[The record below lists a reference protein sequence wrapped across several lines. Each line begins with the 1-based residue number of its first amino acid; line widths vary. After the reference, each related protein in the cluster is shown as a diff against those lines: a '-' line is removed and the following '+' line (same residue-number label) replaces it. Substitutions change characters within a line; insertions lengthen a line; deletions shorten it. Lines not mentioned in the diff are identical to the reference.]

1 MGDPTDF
8 IIIPKIKVIYF
19 SETASGKQLQEGTLN
34 ITAHNLL
41 FYSHDD
47 ATFTLL
53 YTLFEKIEKLALQDG
68 LRCQLVIKTKTFEE
82 YKFEIPSQEEMN
94 VVAKSIEKLSN
105 IQELQNIEV
114 YFPFLYHPRNEL
126 SCPLAYP
133 WNGYSDVLSRWGC
146 PSGKFIV
153 SDLNRK
159 FTVCPSYPPEVI
171 VPAICT
177 DDQLIESAKFRHGCR
192 FPIVVYYN
200 KKTGASLL
208 RSGQPMTGSTY
219 KKCDP
224 DKRLLNA
231 CLVPRERGR
240 IMDTRTKSNVSQ
252 WTSKG
257 GGTEQPGMYPHWLL
271 EYCDLDKSEGMM
283 ESYEKLF
290 KICLERETSS
300 SEAHWITGLSNTK
313 WYSYVMT
320 ALQSALK
327 IARFLQTDSS
337 SVLIHGATGLDTT
350 LLLSS
355 LTQMIL
361 DPYTRRIEGFLELII
376 REWIFG
382 GYPFR
387 TRTMGLLESTKDKGR
402 APTFLLF
409 LDCVWQLMRQYA
421 RSFEYKDTLL
431 LLIHEHTHASEYGT
445 FLANSMRE
453 RNKYNLNRKTY
464 SLWAYIHSIR
474 DKFVNPMFEEN
485 FASLWPSVYP
495 INILCWSR
503 MFLRNPLLDD
513 ETLHLEVKIK
523 ELYEKR
529 DGLREK
535 AKRLE
540 DIFLGLKFE
549 EEMAKRR
556 EGKGESEDTTPTPE
570 TQTTT
575 KITKEAMKS
584 QTEGTTISQTTTT
597 KEATEKQAEELVTD
611 PQTQTT
617 TTPEDTTESPTKIT
631 KSETEETTTTTTTD
645 EKEPTEP

>member
-8 IIIPKIKVIYF
+8 IVIPKIKVIYF
-19 SETASGKQLQEGTLN
+19 SETAGGRRLQEGILN

-41 FYSHDD
+41 FYNSDD
-47 ATFTLL
+47 TTFTLL
-53 YTLFEKIEKLALQDG
+53 YTLFEKIEKITLQDG
-68 LRCQLVIKTKTFEE
+68 LRCQLLIRTKTFED

-94 VVAKSIEKLSN
+94 IIAKSIEQLSN
-105 IQELQNIEV
+105 IQALNDIEV

-126 SCPLAYP
+126 SCPVAYP
-133 WNGYSDVLSRWGC
+133 WNGYSDILSRWGC
-146 PSGKFIV
+146 PSGKFVV
-153 SDLNRK
+153 SNLNRR

-177 DDQLIESAKFRHGCR
+177 DDNLIESARFRHGCR
-192 FPIVVYYN
+192 FPIIVYYN

-208 RSGQPMTGSTY
+208 RSGQPMVGSTQ

-231 CLVPRERGR
+231 CLVPRARGR
-240 IMDTRTKSNVSQ
+240 IIDTRTKSHVSQ
-252 WTSKG
+252 WVSKG

-271 EYCDLDKSEGMM
+271 EYCDLDRQEGMI

-290 KICLERETSS
+290 KICHEHGTSS

-313 WYSYVMT
+313 WYTYVMT
-320 ALQSALK
+320 ALQTSLK
-327 IARFLQTDSS
+327 IAGFLQTDSS
-337 SVLIHGATGLDTT
+337 SVLIHGASGMDTT

-361 DPYTRRIEGFLELII
+361 DPHTRRIEGFLELII

-387 TRTMGLLESTKDKGR
+387 TRTMGLLESTRDKGR

-409 LDCVWQLMRQYA
+409 LDCVWQLIRQYA

-445 FLANSMRE
+445 FLANSMKE
-453 RNKYNLNRKTY
+453 RSKHNLNHKTY

-474 DKFVNPMFEEN
+474 DTFVNPMFEEN
-485 FASLWPSVYP
+485 LASLWPSVYP

-503 MFLRNPLLDD
+503 MFLRNPVLD
-513 ETLHLEVKIK
+513 EATLHFEVKIK

-540 DIFLGLKFE
+540 DTFLRLKFE
-549 EEMAKRR
+549 EEMAKRKDGT
-556 EGKGESEDTTPTPE
+556 EVSVESKLTPE
-570 TQTTT
+570 IQTTT
-575 KITKEAMKS
+575 KTTTETTKS
-584 QTEGTTISQTTTT
+584 QTEETKTTT
-597 KEATEKQAEELVTD
+597 EVTEKQSEKATID

-617 TTPEDTTESPTKIT
+617 TTTTTITPEDTTTTTSPTQTTNIQT
-631 KSETEETTTTTTTD
+631 TTATTEE
-645 EKEPTEP
+645 KEGTAP

>member
-8 IIIPKIKVIYF
+8 IVIPKIKVIYL
-19 SETASGKQLQEGTLN
+19 SETASGKRLQEGTLN
-34 ITAHNLL
+34 ITTHNLL
-41 FYSHDD
+41 FYTSES

-53 YTLFEKIEKLALQDG
+53 YTLFEKIEKLTLQDG
-68 LRCQLVIKTKTFEE
+68 LRCQLVIRTKSFEE

-94 VVAKSIEKLSN
+94 VVAKSIEQLSN
-105 IQELQNIEV
+105 LHELNNIEV

-133 WNGYSDVLSRWGC
+133 WNGYADVLSRWSC
-146 PSGKFIV
+146 PPGKFVV

-171 VPAICT
+171 VPANCT
-177 DDQLIESAKFRHGCR
+177 DDNLLESARFRHGCR

-208 RSGQPMTGSTY
+208 RSGQPMTGSTQ
-219 KKCDP
+219 KKCDS

-240 IMDTRTKSNVSQ
+240 IMDTRTKSYASQ
-252 WTSKG
+252 CTSKG

-271 EYCDLDKSEGMM
+271 EYCDLDRSEGMM

-290 KICLERETSS
+290 KICHEHGTSS

-320 ALQSALK
+320 ALQCSLK
-327 IARFLQTDSS
+327 IAGFLQTDSS
-337 SVLIHGATGLDTT
+337 SVLIHGTTGTDTT

-355 LTQMIL
+355 LTQMII

-421 RSFEYKDTLL
+421 RSFEYKETMLL
-431 LLIHEHTHASEYGT
+431 MIHEHTHASEYGT
-445 FLANSMRE
+445 FLANSMKE
-453 RNKYNLNRKTY
+453 RSRHDLNHKTY
-464 SLWAYIHSIR
+464 SLWAYIHSVR
-474 DKFVNPMFEEN
+474 DTFVNPMFEEN

-503 MFLRNPLLDD
+503 MFLRNRVLDE
-513 ETLHLEVKIK
+513 ETLHFEVKIK

-535 AKRLE
+535 AQQLE
-540 DIFLGLKFE
+540 DVFLRLKFE
-549 EEMAKRR
+549 EEMARR
-556 EGKGESEDTTPTPE
+556 RKEGIEDSVDPKLTPE
-570 TQTTT
+570 TQTT
-575 KITKEAMKS
+575 K
-584 QTEGTTISQTTTT
+584 TTTT
-597 KEATEKQAEELVTD
+597 ETEGVTKETTNLQTTETTAEGTEKQAEEATID

-617 TTPEDTTESPTKIT
+617 KSD
-631 KSETEETTTTTTTD
+631 SETTNLQTTTTTTE
-645 EKEPTEP
+645 EKKEQTFS